1 MKKWLAVLLVLA
13 MVLGMVACG
22 AKEPTGK
29 GEEVSFTFVVVD
41 PDGVSTTFEITTEEE
56 TVGAALIAE
65 GLIEGEEGPY
75 GLYVKTVNGIT
86 VTYEEDGKYWAFYEG
101 DVYASAGVD
110 QTAIEPG
117 ATYSFRVE

>member
-75 GLYVKTVNGIT
+75 GLYVKTVNGVT

-101 DVYASAGVD
+101 DVYASAGVEL
-110 QTAIEPG
+110 TPIEPG